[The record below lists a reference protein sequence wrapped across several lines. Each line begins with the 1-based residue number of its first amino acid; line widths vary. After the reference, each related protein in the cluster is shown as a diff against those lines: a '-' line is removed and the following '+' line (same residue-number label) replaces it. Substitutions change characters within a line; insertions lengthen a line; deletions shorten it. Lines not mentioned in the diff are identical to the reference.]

1 MSQLQG
7 LVMKRLLVSVT
18 LLFCSLFAYAQ
29 QPLNVWIKLP
39 AVISSNGIVSGTTNL
54 PDGTI
59 LSIGLMGPPGSEFNR
74 QEGCALNATNVAV
87 SHGAFGPVGITG
99 MLCLSPGRY
108 AYNVIMI
115 APFMQPPDVIAIIGK
130 DGSNLTGPLV
140 SGTGI
145 GRGVQAKIP
154 VEVR

>member
-1 MSQLQG
+1 
-7 LVMKRLLVSVT
+7 MKRLIVFVT
-18 LLFCSLFAYAQ
+18 LLFCSLSAYAQ
-29 QPLNVWIKLP
+29 QPLNVWINMP
-39 AVISSNGIVSGTTNL
+39 TTISSNGIVSGTTNL

-59 LSIGLMGPPGSEFNR
+59 LAIGIMGMPGSSFNSDPA
-74 QEGCALNATNVAV
+74 CDALGGPTVAV
-87 SHGAFGPVGITG
+87 SHGKFGPVGLGGTYG
-99 MLCLSPGRY
+99 CLTPG
-108 AYNVIMI
+108 AYFFEVIMW
-115 APFMQPPDVIAIIGK
+115 APLMQPASVIAIIGK